1 MLNLFNTNDEWMG
14 SSNQGWSRNYYWYE
28 GGDRGDYYYNWLPA
42 VNGYDIKDY
51 NYGFAGDYGKPV
63 VALRINTGTYSVH
76 ETGGGWITAS
86 NNNPA
91 GRGKPID
98 GVAIRGGVRYRVH
111 ILGGSWL
118 DEVSKYDLSD
128 GDYGYAGI
136 LGQTID
142 AVAING
148 KTYAT
153 GY

>member
-1 MLNLFNTNDEWMG
+1 MLNLFNC
-14 SSNQGWSRNYYWYE
+14 
-28 GGDRGDYYYNWLPA
+28 LPT

-91 GRGKPID
+91 GRGRPID
-98 GVAIRGGVRYRVH
+98 AVAIQGGIEYRVH
-111 ILGGSWL
+111 MINGGWL
-118 DEVSKYDLSD
+118 PPVTGYNFNDENN
-128 GDYGYAGI
+128 GYAGI
-136 LGQTID
+136 LGRTID
-142 AVAING
+142 AVAIRG
-148 KTYAT
+148 RIYAT